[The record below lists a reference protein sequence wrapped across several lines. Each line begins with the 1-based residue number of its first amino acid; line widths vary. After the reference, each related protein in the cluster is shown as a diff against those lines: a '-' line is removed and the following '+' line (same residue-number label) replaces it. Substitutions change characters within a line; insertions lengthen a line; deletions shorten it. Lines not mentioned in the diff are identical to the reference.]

1 MYWPSVLTGRKM
13 NSDDSIV
20 NLLISSSLAIVNVTL
35 PLQVCMDMRCKDALL
50 DLSSCQNVIETFV

>member
-1 MYWPSVLTGRKM
+1 M